1 MLGLE
6 ATCMA
11 IFSASV
17 PLISSARPKQCRH
30 TRASTAALCLLVL
43 SGLGAC
49 TSRDEHGRQ
58 TPAQTVSPQ
67 TSTPTVSTPTAIF
80 PGGGEILF
88 SSAAGL
94 QAAFPDGSTTTIA
107 RDFIGAEPFPG
118 FQFSPTGEL
127 LAWTLTRENDDYYVM
142 RLDGSDQ
149 RHVLQPTERKIPF
162 GVQVSPDAT
171 KLAYVQST
179 YLGPGRERY
188 GLFVLNLASGITTSL
203 GAISPAGRNYN
214 FEYKF
219 AWNDDDSLLVQSS
232 DRSSM
237 DLISLRSRTPQYLSV
252 SDRRIIAAYAEAR
265 PGVGPPAEIRPIG
278 RTPNPY
284 FTGLAVLVTGG
295 NGADPAVIVLQ
306 NGPTRAFAVPPNAT
320 GVRFT
325 WAVLG
330 TRFLLASWV
339 DARHGPKDWT
349 LSVGDARTGALVRI
363 AAAPRMCCSLLSPDG
378 SVVVYAPDNRRWV
391 FASVGPCPPSNE
403 CNARVQMRGSPVAWA
418 A

>member
-1 MLGLE
+1 MYL
-6 ATCMA
+6 
-11 IFSASV
+11 
-17 PLISSARPKQCRH
+17 CRH

-49 TSRDEHGRQ
+49 TSGGDHGRQ
-58 TPAQTVSPQ
+58 TPAQAVSSQ
-67 TSTPTVSTPTAIF
+67 TATPTVSTPTAIF

-107 RDFIGAEPFPG
+107 RGFIGAEPFPG
-118 FQFSPTGEL
+118 FQFSPTGQL
-127 LAWTLTRENDDYYVM
+127 FAWTLTRENDDYYVM

-149 RHVLQPTERKIPF
+149 RHVLRPTERKIPF

-171 KLAYVQST
+171 KLAYIRST

-188 GLFVLNLASGITTSL
+188 GLFVLNLPSGNTTSL
-203 GAISPAGRNYN
+203 GAISPAGRNY
-214 FEYKF
+214 
-219 AWNDDDSLLVQSS
+219 S
-232 DRSSM
+232 
-237 DLISLRSRTPQYLSV
+237 
-252 SDRRIIAAYAEAR
+252 
-265 PGVGPPAEIRPIG
+265 EIRPIG

-284 FTGLAVLVTGG
+284 FTGLAVLATGR

-306 NGPTRAFAVPPNAT
+306 NGPTHAFAVPANAT
-320 GVRFT
+320 GVQFT

-349 LSVGDARTGALVRI
+349 LSVGNARTGVLVRI

-378 SVVVYAPDNRRWV
+378 RVVVYAPDNRRWV

-403 CNARVQMRGSPVAWA
+403 CDTRIQMRGSPVAWA